1 MMDIFKV
8 RKLGPTLDW
17 IPKKCF
23 GKSDQAAL
31 KEIYR
36 SENCLKMATI
46 IKSSSK
52 SDDSRAIGKPTQSL
66 IWNFMFF
73 GHAKNFNLNYCPHWP
88 IINLLDNFTWIG
100 CLLPTHHQCLTV
112 TSSSNTIFWL
122 LVSNSWI
129 RWRHK
134 SSTCKKAK
142 NKLYVDKI
150 TILYLIYDVLK
161 T

>member
-1 MMDIFKV
+1 
-8 RKLGPTLDW
+8 
-17 IPKKCF
+17 
-23 GKSDQAAL
+23 
-31 KEIYR
+31 
-36 SENCLKMATI
+36 MATI
-46 IKSSSK
+46 IKSSSN

-66 IWNFMFF
+66 IWNFIFF

-88 IINLLDNFTWIG
+88 ILNLLDNFTWIG

-122 LVSNSWI
+122 VVSNSWI

-134 SSTCKKAK
+134 SSTCKKQIIRWQ
-142 NKLYVDKI
+142 NYDFISYLWCSEDIIIIRNDLFKI
-150 TILYLIYDVLK
+150 T

>member
-1 MMDIFKV
+1 
-8 RKLGPTLDW
+8 
-17 IPKKCF
+17 
-23 GKSDQAAL
+23 
-31 KEIYR
+31 
-36 SENCLKMATI
+36 MATI
-46 IKSSSK
+46 IKPSLK

-66 IWNFMFF
+66 IWNFIFF

-122 LVSNSWI
+122 LVSNSWT

-142 NKLYVDKI
+142 KKQIIRCQNYDFISYLWCSEDIIIIWNDLFKI
-150 TILYLIYDVLK
+150 T

>member
-1 MMDIFKV
+1 
-8 RKLGPTLDW
+8 
-17 IPKKCF
+17 
-23 GKSDQAAL
+23 
-31 KEIYR
+31 
-36 SENCLKMATI
+36 MATI
-46 IKSSSK
+46 IKPSLK
-52 SDDSRAIGKPTQSL
+52 SDDSRAIGKPTQSF
-66 IWNFMFF
+66 IWNFIFF

-134 SSTCKKAK
+134 SSTCKKSK
-142 NKLYVDKI
+142 KQIIRWQNYDFISYLWCSEDIIIIRNDLFKI
-150 TILYLIYDVLK
+150 T